1 VNVHSSAPTLPDP
14 SWLPPSTAA
23 LAKDDICPRPWALLF
38 GLGGAVLVR
47 VAVAG
52 SAGVS
57 SVSAGLVFGA
67 LVLGL
72 AVLPVLA
79 GVRETLAPG
88 PVRAQLVIG
97 LAGAA
102 VLCVVPLA
110 VHLRTPGGAL
120 PLSQLPVWAA
130 VVTLVAVAEE
140 VVLRGMLWSAAEKW
154 RGTVAALVMTTGAFG
169 LLHVPLYGWEALP
182 LDLAVGL
189 LLGGLR
195 TAAGGWGASALAH
208 TVADLAGWW
217 LR

>member
-1 VNVHSSAPTLPDP
+1 MCQRT
-14 SWLPPSTAA
+14 
-23 LAKDDICPRPWALLF
+23 WALLG
-38 GLGGAVLVR
+38 GLTGAVVVR
-47 VAVAG
+47 LAVAG

-72 AVLPVLA
+72 AVLP
-79 GVRETLAPG
+79 GVRAAFAPG
-88 PVRAQLVIG
+88 PVRVQLVIG
-97 LAGAA
+97 LAGSA
-102 VLCVVPLA
+102 VLCAVPLA

-120 PLSQLPVWAA
+120 PVAHLPLWAA
-130 VVTLVAVAEE
+130 VVTVVAVAEE
-140 VVLRGMLWSAAEKW
+140 VLLRGVLWSAAEQW
-154 RGTVAALVMTTGAFG
+154 RGTTGALSVTTAAFG

-189 LLGGLR
+189 FLGGLR
-195 TAAGGWGASALAH
+195 MAAGGWGSAAVAH

>member
-1 VNVHSSAPTLPDP
+1 VTVRSSAPNLPAP
-14 SWLPPSTAA
+14 SSLPPSTAA
-23 LAKDDICPRPWALLF
+23 LQKDGICQRPWVLLF

-52 SAGVS
+52 SAGVG
-57 SVSAGLVFGA
+57 SVSAGFVFGA

-79 GVRETLAPG
+79 GVRGALAPG

-140 VVLRGMLWSAAEKW
+140 VLLRGVLWSAAEKW

-195 TAAGGWGASALAH
+195 MAAGGWGSAAVAH

>member
-1 VNVHSSAPTLPDP
+1 MNVRSSAPNLPAP
-14 SWLPPSTAA
+14 SSLPPATAA
-23 LAKDDICPRPWALLF
+23 LPKDGIGPRPWALLF

-57 SVSAGLVFGA
+57 SVSAGLIFGA

-79 GVRETLAPG
+79 GARGGLAPG
-88 PVRAQLVIG
+88 PVRAQLVMG
-97 LAGAA
+97 LAGAV
-102 VLCVVPLA
+102 VLCAVPLA

-120 PLSQLPVWAA
+120 PLAQLPVWAA
-130 VVTLVAVAEE
+130 VVTVVAVAEE
-140 VVLRGMLWSAAEKW
+140 VLLRGVLWSAAAQW
-154 RGTVAALVMTTGAFG
+154 RGTTAALVLTTAAFG
-169 LLHVPLYGWEALP
+169 LLHVPLYGWDALP

-195 TAAGGWGASALAH
+195 MATGGWGASAVAH